1 MTPSVPP
8 TSRWQAFRRSLA
20 DATGRAR
27 QAFAAS
33 RTRVWVSVGGA
44 ALLLL
49 AAAGTV
55 NAMVTPATRAGNPTT
70 SVTPLPAISI
80 TPMPTPSTSGTP
92 SGSASG
98 EPSPS
103 AKEPDVKSSGKF
115 ATASVA
121 VPAVNSSGELRSYSV
136 RVETSLK
143 LKANSVAKQVAGV
156 LNDPRSWTG
165 SGDVRFDLVKKA
177 KDADFTITLAASGSA
192 KEICKPEPA
201 GTCVAGSEV
210 VIDAA
215 SWQSTPES
223 FSGDSEWQSYLVN
236 HGVGQLLGETAAKC
250 PKKAK
255 PAPVMMP
262 QAGDLDGCLANP
274 WPYP

>member
-1 MTPSVPP
+1 VTRSAPP
-8 TSRWQAFRRSLA
+8 NSRWHAVRRSVV
-20 DATGRAR
+20 DATAAVRR
-27 QAFAAS
+27 AFAAS
-33 RTRVWVSVGGA
+33 RTRMWASVVGA

-55 NAMVTPATRAGNPTT
+55 NAMVTPATRPGNPTS

-80 TPMPTPSTSGTP
+80 APTASASATPSQSP
-92 SGSASG
+92 SG
-98 EPSPS
+98 EPSAS
-103 AKEPDVKSSGKF
+103 AKEPDAKSSGKF

-121 VPAVNSSGELRSYSV
+121 VPAMSSSGDLRRYSV
-136 RVETSLK
+136 RVETSLN
-143 LKANSVAKQVAGV
+143 LKVDSVAKQIAGV

-165 SGDVRFDLVKKA
+165 NGNVRFALVKKA

-192 KEICKPEPA
+192 KEICKPGQA
-201 GTCVAGSEV
+201 GTCSAAAEV

-215 SWQSTPES
+215 SWQSTPDDYA
-223 FSGDSEWQSYLVN
+223 GDAQWQSYLVN
-236 HGVGQLLGETAAKC
+236 HGLGQLMGEAEAKC
-250 PKKAK
+250 PKKAE

>member
-1 MTPSVPP
+1 VTRSVPP
-8 TSRWQAFRRSLA
+8 TSRWQAFRHSVA

-33 RTRVWVSVGGA
+33 RTRVWVSVVGA

-55 NAMVTPATRAGNPTT
+55 NAMVTPATRAGNPTSSVMPLPAVSIT
-70 SVTPLPAISI
+70 PTPSASVTP
-80 TPMPTPSTSGTP
+80 GE
-92 SGSASG
+92 SASG
-98 EPSPS
+98 EPSAS
-103 AKEPDVKSSGKF
+103 AKDPDVKSSGRF
-115 ATASVA
+115 TTASLA
-121 VPAVNSSGELRSYSV
+121 IPAVSSSGELRSYAV

-143 LKANSVAKQVAGV
+143 LKADSVGKQVAGV

-201 GTCVAGSEV
+201 GTCVVGSEV

-236 HGVGQLLGETAAKC
+236 HGLGQLLGEAKAKC
-250 PKKAK
+250 AKKDK

-262 QAGDLDGCLANP
+262 QSGELDGCLANP
-274 WPYP
+274 WPFP